1 MEGFSEPEWAQDGDR
16 ERILQGRGEPGGR
29 GAVEFHPTA
38 ATVDGVYSLGD
49 GIVVRPM
56 RPPLSRLSILAATA
70 LATFAA
76 GAQDNV
82 RLPDLGSSA
91 NALISPREADE
102 YGAMML
108 RQMHALDLT
117 VDDALVDQY
126 INDLGYRLVASSD
139 RPKDH
144 FSFFIVKDTQIN
156 AFAAPGGYIGV
167 NAGLINI
174 TSSESELAGVIAH
187 EIGHITQNHLYRAF
201 EDSKKNAPL
210 MALVLL
216 GAIAAGAG
224 GGAGDAA
231 PAVLMGGQGLLMQRQ
246 INFTRKDEIEAD
258 RVGIQTLANAG
269 YDPEAMAEFFGRMQD
284 TLRVGEGEEA
294 LPALLQTHPVT
305 LARISDA
312 KARARVIEEKQANKP
327 RLSTLDKATWEK
339 STAPVLFVK
348 DPTALVSPGGKVAP
362 ESTGDTYALMRE
374 RVRVLSGDAQRLT
387 SYYATNL
394 KRKDF
399 DTAANRYGY
408 ALALLRTGHGA
419 QAVDQLQP
427 LLASQPGNVILR
439 LGLADAYE
447 NAGRHGDAM
456 AIYKA
461 LHENSP
467 RNRAVALGYARALAD
482 SGRAEDARAA
492 SAMLRPMLDDSDDPE
507 IFRTFARASERSGD
521 TIRAAEAYADSAYLS
536 GRPFDAM
543 EQLRRLLKRDD
554 LDYYQRSRI
563 QARISDLTPLLLEL
577 RKRRITTDDNPD
589 GRSQ

>member
-1 MEGFSEPEWAQDGDR
+1 
-16 ERILQGRGEPGGR
+16 
-29 GAVEFHPTA
+29 
-38 ATVDGVYSLGD
+38 
-49 GIVVRPM
+49 M
-56 RPPLSRLSILAATA
+56 RMPFPRLALLAASA
-70 LATFAA
+70 LATFAV
-76 GAQDNV
+76 GAQENV

-91 NALISPREADE
+91 AGLLSPREANE
-102 YGAMML
+102 YGAQML
-108 RQMHALDLT
+108 RQMHTLNLT

-126 INDLGYRLVASSD
+126 INDLGFRLVAASD

-144 FSFFIVKDTQIN
+144 FQFFIVNDSQIN

-167 NAGLINI
+167 NAGLIDI
-174 TSSESELAGVIAH
+174 TTSESELAGVIAH

-231 PAVLMGGQGLLMQRQ
+231 PAVLMGGQGLIMQRQ

-258 RVGIQTLANAG
+258 RTGIQTLANAG

-284 TLRVGEGEEA
+284 TLRVGEDEEA
-294 LPALLQTHPVT
+294 APSLLLTHPVT
-305 LARISDA
+305 LERISDA
-312 KARARVIEEKQANKP
+312 KSRARVINERNANKP
-327 RLSTLDKATWEK
+327 RQPTLDKATWEK
-339 STAPVLFVK
+339 STAPVLYVK
-348 DPTALVSPGGKVAP
+348 DNTQLAP
-362 ESTGDTYALMRE
+362 ERGKIVADSAGDTYALMRE
-374 RVRVLSGDAQRLT
+374 RIRVLSGDPRKLADI
-387 SYYATNL
+387 YATNL
-394 KRKDF
+394 KRKEF

-408 ALALLRTGHGA
+408 AIALIRSGRGMEAVA
-419 QAVDQLQP
+419 QIQP
-427 LLASQPGNVILR
+427 LLVSQPASVVLR
-439 LGLADAYE
+439 LALADAYVE
-447 NAGRHGDAM
+447 AGRHGDAM
-456 AIYKA
+456 AIYKI
-461 LHENSP
+461 LHANSP
-467 RNRAVALGYARALAD
+467 RNGAVTLGYARALTD
-482 SGRAEDARAA
+482 TGRTDESRVAA
-492 SAMLRPMLDDSDDPE
+492 TLLKPMLDDSDDPE

-521 TIRAAEAYADSAYLS
+521 SVRAAEAYADSAYLA

-577 RKRRITTDDNPD
+577 RKKRVTTDDNPD